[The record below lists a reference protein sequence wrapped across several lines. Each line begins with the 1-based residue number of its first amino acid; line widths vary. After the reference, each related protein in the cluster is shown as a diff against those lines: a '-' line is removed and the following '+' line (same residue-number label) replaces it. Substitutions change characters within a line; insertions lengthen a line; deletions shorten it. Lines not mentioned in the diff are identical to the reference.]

1 MAAVISNQGGF
12 YSTFAYV
19 SEARRLG
26 LKILPPDVNLSE
38 IRWTGREDAVRVGLL
53 SIKGL
58 AAETQQCLVD
68 RRRPDPYHS
77 VRDFLDRVRPAEDE
91 ARALIHCGALDGLNP
106 GGNRAALM
114 WQLAG
119 WLKTRSAGSIPQ
131 TRSLFGA
138 ADQTPADL
146 LPLLPPEDER
156 DRLRREFAVLGFL
169 CDRHP
174 MELYAAARQKL
185 RTVKAGDLPRHLG
198 RRVRLAGWLITGK
211 VVTTKH
217 GDPMEF
223 LTFEDET
230 GIVETT
236 FFPQTYHR
244 FCHMLDRARPYLL
257 TGKVEED
264 WGAITL
270 TVDRVET
277 IQH

>member
-1 MAAVISNQGGF
+1 M
-12 YSTFAYV
+12 
-19 SEARRLG
+19 
-26 LKILPPDVNLSE
+26 
-38 IRWTGREDAVRVGLL
+38 
-53 SIKGL
+53 
-58 AAETQQCLVD
+58 
-68 RRRPDPYHS
+68 
-77 VRDFLDRVRPAEDE
+77 
-91 ARALIHCGALDGLNP
+91 IHCGALDGLNP
-106 GGNRAALM
+106 GNSRAALI

-119 WLKTRSAGSIPQ
+119 WLKTRSARSLPQ
-131 TRSLFGA
+131 TRTLFGD
-138 ADQTPADL
+138 ADRIPTDC
-146 LPLLPPEDER
+146 LPSLPPEDER

-174 MELYAAARQKL
+174 MELYAAALQK
-185 RTVKAGDLPRHLG
+185 RHTVKAIDLPRHRG

-244 FCHMLDRARPYLL
+244 FCHMIDRRRPYLL

-270 TVDRVET
+270 TVNRVARLT
-277 IQH
+277 G